1 MNCKIRKWN
10 NTLSKLHSS
19 HIPAW
24 CIDFGNLVI
33 EQGIWENVYIT
44 KYIAIEPMV
53 AEINWTL
60 ENLNKEYGKIIV
72 TKYVVAEIK
81 WTLPN
86 GTKLLLNMYLVII
99 SHAVRWIFN

>member
-1 MNCKIRKWN
+1 MGKM
-10 NTLSKLHSS
+10 
-19 HIPAW
+19 
-24 CIDFGNLVI
+24 F
-33 EQGIWENVYIT
+33 IT

-72 TKYVVAEIK
+72 TKYVV

>member
-1 MNCKIRKWN
+1 M
-10 NTLSKLHSS
+10 
-19 HIPAW
+19 
-24 CIDFGNLVI
+24 F
-33 EQGIWENVYIT
+33 IT

-53 AEINWTL
+53 AEINWTI